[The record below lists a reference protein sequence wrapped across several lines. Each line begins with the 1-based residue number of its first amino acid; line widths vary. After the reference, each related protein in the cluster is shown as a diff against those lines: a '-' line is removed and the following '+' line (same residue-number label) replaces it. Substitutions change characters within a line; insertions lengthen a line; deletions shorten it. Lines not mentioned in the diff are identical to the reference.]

1 MAHFIK
7 LTDGTGPDPVRYVN
21 INNITQFFKEGVGSI
36 VVLTSLNE
44 DGFSDYVPSNETP
57 DQILA
62 LIAEAQGAK

>member
-7 LTDGTGPDPVRYVN
+7 LTDGTGADPVRYVN
-21 INNITQFFKEGVGSI
+21 IAHIVDFFPTTSGST
-36 VVLTSLNE
+36 VSTSLV
-44 DGFSDYVPSNETP
+44 DTDSGSSGIRVQETP